1 MKKITVAALLLAF
14 AFGAVSAGSANAQTN
29 PTVQDLLNKIAELQ
43 KQIVALQTQK
53 AAVTQELFTTLKQG
67 DQGELVEQLQAFLAA
82 EGFFKHPKIT
92 GYFGPV
98 TAQSVKDFQKAHGVS
113 AVGKVGPQTMAKIK
127 EIAAADSA
135 SADVAIESDNGGKK
149 ACLPPGHLIAP
160 GQQKK
165 GVPNL
170 PSCKNPLPPGIAKL
184 LGQGGPG
191 GGGTGTSTP
200 DTIPPVISN
209 VTATSTTA
217 ASTHITW
224 STNELSDSKVWYAT
238 TSPVSTAG
246 TPSVS
251 SSVFVLFHDLLLSNL
266 TASTTYY
273 YRVGSTDQSG
283 NTATSST
290 DYTFT
295 TLP

>member
-149 ACLPPGHLIAP
+149 ACLPHGHLIA
-160 GQQKK
+160 
-165 GVPNL
+165 
-170 PSCKNPLPPGIAKL
+170 
-184 LGQGGPG
+184 
-191 GGGTGTSTP
+191 
-200 DTIPPVISN
+200 
-209 VTATSTTA
+209 
-217 ASTHITW
+217 
-224 STNELSDSKVWYAT
+224 
-238 TSPVSTAG
+238 
-246 TPSVS
+246 
-251 SSVFVLFHDLLLSNL
+251 
-266 TASTTYY
+266 
-273 YRVGSTDQSG
+273 
-283 NTATSST
+283 
-290 DYTFT
+290 
-295 TLP
+295 